1 MMYSTALNILA
12 CVNGPFE
19 YFRNQMGEKRT
30 LKALKRLTPVSS
42 LQRNWS
48 ILYISRGKPFATSH

>member
-1 MMYSTALNILA
+1 MMYSKALNILP

-19 YFRNQMGEKRT
+19 YFRNQTEEKRT

-42 LQRNWS
+42 LQRSWS
-48 ILYISRGKPFATSH
+48 TLYISRVKPFTLSR